1 MQDIRDACKY
11 NQKGIS
17 QRMSMRRSNLDE
29 PDSPEQVRKA
39 DYEIETAKGLKEEN
53 DTLFMH
59 KLEDFD
65 NMVC

>member
-1 MQDIRDACKY
+1 
-11 NQKGIS
+11 
-17 QRMSMRRSNLDE
+17 MSMRMSNLDE
-29 PDSPEQVRKA
+29 PDSPEQVREA